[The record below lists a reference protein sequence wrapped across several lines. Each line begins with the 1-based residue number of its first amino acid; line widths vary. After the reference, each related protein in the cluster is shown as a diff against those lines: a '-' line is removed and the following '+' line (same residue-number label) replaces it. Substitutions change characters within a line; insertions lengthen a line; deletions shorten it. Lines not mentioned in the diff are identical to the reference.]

1 MGNVKKL
8 PKRGKY
14 WQETPKGMEIPVPK
28 RGDVLRDLK
37 KVALE
42 HPVEAK
48 QPVEPQETPRPNG
61 A

>member
-14 WQETPKGMEIPVPK
+14 WQETPKGMEIPMPK

-37 KVALE
+37 KA
-42 HPVEAK
+42 A
-48 QPVEPQETPRPNG
+48 EPKTSVKDNREDASSP
-61 A
+61 